1 VTTDGWFDNLGLKV
15 LSVGLATGFFVF
27 LRGSEREE
35 RRFDVSLTYLE
46 PSSEARRVLIKEPPN
61 ELSVTLRGPR
71 TTLDALSRELGT
83 VTLDLSSGHE
93 SEITLRPT
101 MIPNVPDGVEVVQ
114 IFPARFDVRW
124 DDIVSRELPVVATR
138 AGDVTS
144 GHAVVGQVVVTP
156 ETVEATGPRTI
167 IDLMQFART
176 DAFDSTDLGEGFHE
190 RALPLMLPPPGVTFS
205 VGSVLAG
212 LQVTREQKTV
222 GFKLVKVEVV
232 GLPEASTKPEHVSV
246 KVTGPPEL
254 VSDLAIDEV
263 VPTVQLPPEVDVTK
277 KGSKLLRVSW
287 AFPGAVVDIEP
298 REVLVKW

>member
-1 VTTDGWFDNLGLKV
+1 MTADGWFDNLGLKV

-71 TTLDALSRELGT
+71 TMLDSLSRELGK

-124 DDIVSRELPVVATR
+124 DDIVSRELPISATR
-138 AGDVTS
+138 TGDVAP

-176 DAFDSTDLGEGFHE
+176 DAFDSTGLGEGFHE
-190 RALPLMLPPPGVTFS
+190 RALPLMLPPQGVTFS

-222 GFKLVKVEVV
+222 SFKMVKVEVV
-232 GLPEASTKPEHVSV
+232 GLPEASTKPEHVSM

-254 VSDLAIDEV
+254 VSELAIDEV
-263 VPTVQLPPEVDVTK
+263 VPLVQLPPEVDVTK

-287 AFPGAVVDIEP
+287 AFPGALVDIEP

>member
-1 VTTDGWFDNLGLKV
+1 VTTDGWFDNLGLKI
-15 LSVGLATGFFVF
+15 LSVTLAAGFFVF

-35 RRFDVSLTYLE
+35 RRFEVSVTYLE
-46 PSSEARRVLIKEPPN
+46 PASEARRILIKEPPN

-71 TTLDALSRELGT
+71 TRLDSLSRELGT

-93 SEITLRPT
+93 SEIALRPT

-124 DDIVSRELPVVATR
+124 DDIVSRELPVSATR
-138 AGDVTS
+138 VGDVAP
-144 GHAVVGQVVVTP
+144 GHTVVGQVVVTP

-176 DAFDSTDLGEGFHE
+176 DAFDATELGEGFHE
-190 RALPLMLPPPGVTFS
+190 RALPLILPPQGVTFS

-212 LQVTREQKTV
+212 LQVMREQKTV
-222 GFKLVKVEVV
+222 GFKLVKVEVL
-232 GLPEASTKPEHVSV
+232 GLPEATTKPEHVSV

-254 VSDLAIDEV
+254 VSDLAIEEV
-263 VPTVQLPPEVDVTK
+263 IPVVQLPAEVDVTK
-277 KGSKLLRVSW
+277 RGSKLLRVNW
-287 AFPGAVVDIEP
+287 GLPGALVDIEP

>member
-1 VTTDGWFDNLGLKV
+1 VTTDGWFDNLGLKL
-15 LSVGLATGFFVF
+15 LSVSLAAGFFVF

-35 RRFDVSLTYLE
+35 RRFDVSVTYLE
-46 PSSEARRVLIKEPPN
+46 PGSDARRVLIKEPPN

-71 TTLDALSRELGT
+71 TMLDSLSRELGT

-93 SEITLRPT
+93 SEIALRPT

-124 DDIVSRELPVVATR
+124 DDIVSRELPVSATR
-138 AGDVTS
+138 VGDVAP
-144 GHAVVGQVVVTP
+144 GHTVAGQVVVTP

-167 IDLMQFART
+167 VDLMQFART

-190 RALPLMLPPPGVTFS
+190 RALPLILPPQGVTFS

-222 GFKLVKVEVV
+222 GFKLVKVEIV
-232 GLPEASTKPEHVSV
+232 GLPEASTKPEFVSV
-246 KVTGPPEL
+246 KVTGPPEI
-254 VSDLAIDEV
+254 VSDLSIDEV
-263 VPTVQLPPEVDVTK
+263 VPVVQLPAEIDVTK

-287 AFPGAVVDIEP
+287 AFPGALVDIEP